1 MLKILIKLLGA
12 GILFGSLSLA
22 WFIMDFQSFKVTPLV
37 PDGKPFKYRITPGT
51 SLTRLA
57 HDLDTLGLIDRPRY
71 FIWLAKWQYD
81 NGTIKTGEYQF
92 SPGTGSA
99 DFLEKIIAGKVIQ
112 HPLTIIEGWNF
123 RQLLNAIEK
132 HDKIEHQLT
141 GLTNE
146 EIMRRL
152 GLDAPSPEGLFFP
165 DTYYVTRHMSDV
177 QLLQRAN
184 QLLNEFLQTSWQQR
198 EVGLPYKTPY
208 EALIMASIIEKET
221 AAPEERQQIAGVFVR
236 RLQKRMRLQTDPTV
250 IYGLGETFNG
260 NITRRDLKTDTPYNT
275 YTRRGLPP
283 TPIAMAGRESIYAAL
298 HPASGDALY
307 FVAKGDGTH
316 YFSATMEEHNRAVKK
331 YQLRKN

>member
-112 HPLTIIEGWNF
+112 YPLTIIEGWNF

-152 GLDAPSPEGLFFP
+152 GLDAPSPEGLFSP

-198 EVGLPYKTPY
+198 EAGLPYKTPY